1 MLRDFLY
8 EENTLWVF
16 LIVTVVLGGG
26 AAWMAG
32 RAVATV
38 WSRWWMVVVYCLLI
52 GAGVRFIHFSLF
64 GATLIS
70 PHYYAIDTA
79 VALIFGFAGFRVT
92 RVRQMARQYGF
103 ARDGA

>member
-8 EENTLWVF
+8 EEQTIWVF
-16 LIVTVVLGGG
+16 LLVTVVLGGG

-32 RAVATV
+32 RGVATV
-38 WSRWWMVVVYCLLI
+38 WGRWWTVVIYCLLI

-92 RVRQMARQYGF
+92 RTRQMARQYGF